1 MVEFKRNEKTGIVEA
16 WKNGKKVGDI
26 ITMGDD
32 IDKEEKNKDEK
43 KKGNKQ

>member
-32 IDKEEKNKDEK
+32 IDNEEKKKAEK
-43 KKGNKQ
+43 KKGKKQ

>member
-1 MVEFKRNEKTGIVEA
+1 MIEFKRNKQTGELEA